1 MDILYL
7 YNKISTYLNS
17 PEFLSV
23 FFNNRFYM
31 ILLVVFLMRL
41 KYASYR
47 SFFVSALVNVPGT
60 FLHEFMHLA
69 VGAALN
75 AQPVNFTIIPKRNSE
90 GGYTMGSVSFRN
102 ITFYNAIPA
111 SLAPL
116 LLLPLSFYL
125 NRYWLPIIDPDMI
138 NYIIYIFLQT
148 IIIENAIPSRTD
160 FKVAG
165 LYFSGV
171 LMYTL
176 LIILLLFII

>member
-7 YNKISTYLNS
+7 YNKVGNYLNS
-17 PEFLSV
+17 QEFLTV

-47 SFFVSALVNVPGT
+47 SFFVSALVNIPGT
-60 FLHEFMHLA
+60 FLHEFMHLI
-69 VGAALN
+69 VGAAFN
-75 AQPVNFTIIPKRNSE
+75 AQPVNFTIIPKKNDDGS
-90 GGYTMGSVSFRN
+90 YTMGSVSFRN
-102 ITFYNAIPA
+102 ITFYNAVPA

-125 NRYWLPIIDPDMI
+125 NRFWLPTLDPTML
-138 NYIIYIFLQT
+138 NYIMYIFMQT

-160 FKVAG
+160 FRVAG
-165 LYFSGV
+165 LFFSGV
-171 LMYTL
+171 LLYTFL
-176 LIILLLFII
+176 FIILLFLI